1 MRIAFNLL
9 SNETY
14 SFDNVQA
21 QQSPAQYV
29 CIIMQD
35 NIKYNIINIANQLS
49 FFYQNSALKP
59 RVFMLL
65 ITKLTETA
73 DFIYALKKKQEV

>member
-1 MRIAFNLL
+1 MSIALNLI

-21 QQSPAQYV
+21 QQSLAQYI

-49 FFYQNSALKP
+49 FF
-59 RVFMLL
+59 
-65 ITKLTETA
+65 TKIQL
-73 DFIYALKKKQEV
+73 